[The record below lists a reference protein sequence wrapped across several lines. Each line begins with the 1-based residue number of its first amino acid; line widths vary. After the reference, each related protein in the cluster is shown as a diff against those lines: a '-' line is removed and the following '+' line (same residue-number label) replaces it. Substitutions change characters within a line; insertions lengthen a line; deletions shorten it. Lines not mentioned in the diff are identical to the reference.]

1 MDGPVLEEE
10 HDIMTSRV
18 LTSKSRIIY
27 KITFEAAP
35 KEIMFELRQK
45 KPVFVR
51 DVIHVMKAN
60 FKNANFE
67 VMLDSKTLDEMDN
80 IKYGKTYIVKYH
92 LPVKRRKKKPF
103 YV

>member
-1 MDGPVLEEE
+1 MDGRVLEEE

-18 LTSKSRIIY
+18 LTSKRIIY

-51 DVIHVMKAN
+51 DVIRVMNAN

-67 VMLDSKTLDEMDN
+67 VILDSKTLDEMDN

-92 LPVKRRKKKPF
+92 LPVKRRKKKSF
-103 YV
+103 YA